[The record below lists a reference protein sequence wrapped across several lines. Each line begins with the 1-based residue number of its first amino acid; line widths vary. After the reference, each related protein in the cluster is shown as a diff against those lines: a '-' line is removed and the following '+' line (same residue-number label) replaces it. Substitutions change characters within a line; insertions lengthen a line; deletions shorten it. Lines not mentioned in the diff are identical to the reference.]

1 MPQNY
6 GKYKPI
12 KKLGRG
18 ASGTVY
24 LAEDRFS
31 GDNVALKVFDPELIT
46 ATNQDQKRLKQFLTE
61 ASLAG
66 KLAHPH
72 IAAILD
78 AAVDEDAGYIALEY
92 VSGGDLSQFVP
103 PGTLLPLDQAIEMA
117 FKACGAFDYA
127 FRQGI
132 IHRDVKPANIMV
144 VSGSNIKVVD
154 FGAAYLHNAAA
165 TQITNIGSPGYM
177 SPEQL
182 QGGTLG
188 FHSDM
193 FSLGVVLYELFTGER
208 PFVGRNMAELFS
220 MIALRDPLPPSR
232 MRAELPEG
240 VDRFVMRML
249 QKQPDE
255 RYPSWAELA
264 LDIADVGSLG
274 MFRNAI
280 PDSER
285 FAALRRIPILAPL
298 SDPEIW
304 ELVYA
309 AQWRRVQ
316 ARTVLMR
323 EGEEG
328 GSLYFLAAGDAT
340 VTKQGRLLNMLRA
353 GEYFGEMAYMKD
365 GLIPRQAT
373 AETTTDALI
382 AEFPAGALKQA
393 STNCQLGVA
402 TALLHSLVERLAL
415 SDERIA
421 RVPT

>member
-182 QGGTLG
+182 QGDTLG

-208 PFVGRNMAELFS
+208 PFVGRNMAWIGS
-220 MIALRDPLPPSR
+220 SCACCKNSR
-232 MRAELPEG
+232 MSVIPRGPNWRSTSPMSAASACSAT
-240 VDRFVMRML
+240 RFPTASVS
-249 QKQPDE
+249 PPCGG
-255 RYPSWAELA
+255 YPSW
-264 LDIADVGSLG
+264 
-274 MFRNAI
+274 
-280 PDSER
+280 
-285 FAALRRIPILAPL
+285 
-298 SDPEIW
+298 
-304 ELVYA
+304 
-309 AQWRRVQ
+309 
-316 ARTVLMR
+316 
-323 EGEEG
+323 
-328 GSLYFLAAGDAT
+328 
-340 VTKQGRLLNMLRA
+340 
-353 GEYFGEMAYMKD
+353 
-365 GLIPRQAT
+365 PR
-373 AETTTDALI
+373 
-382 AEFPAGALKQA
+382 
-393 STNCQLGVA
+393 
-402 TALLHSLVERLAL
+402 
-415 SDERIA
+415 
-421 RVPT
+421 

>member
-1 MPQNY
+1 MPQSY
-6 GKYKPI
+6 GKYLPI

-31 GDNVALKVFDPELIT
+31 GENVALKVFDQELIT
-46 ATNQDQKRLKQFLTE
+46 ATNQDQKRLKQFITE

-66 KLAHPH
+66 KLTHPH

-78 AAVDEDAGYIALEY
+78 AAVGEDAGYIALEY
-92 VSGGDLSQFVP
+92 VPGGDLSQFVP
-103 PGTLLPLDQAIEMA
+103 PGALLPLDQAIEMA

-144 VSGSNIKVVD
+144 ASGSNIKIVD
-154 FGAAYLHNAAA
+154 FGAAYLHNADA
-165 TQITNIGSPGYM
+165 TQIGNIGSPGYM

-182 QGGTLG
+182 KGGSLG

-208 PFVGRNMAELFS
+208 PFVGRNLVELFS
-220 MIALRDPLPPSR
+220 MIALRDPPPPSSLR
-232 MRAELPEG
+232 PELPEG

-249 QKQPDE
+249 QKPPED
-255 RYPSWAELA
+255 RYASWADLA
-264 LDIADVGSLG
+264 LDIADVGSLS

-280 PDSER
+280 PHSER
-285 FAALRRIPILAPL
+285 FAALRDIPILASL

-309 AQWRRVQ
+309 AHWKRVP

-323 EGEEG
+323 EGEES
-328 GSLYFLAAGDAT
+328 GSLYFLAKGDAT

-365 GLIPRQAT
+365 GQIPRQAT
-373 AETTTDALI
+373 AETTSDALI
-382 AEFPAGALKQA
+382 AEFQLGALKQA
-393 STNCQLGVA
+393 STNCRLGVA

-415 SDERIA
+415 SDERIV

>member
-1 MPQNY
+1 MPVTLPWSTY
-6 GKYKPI
+6 P
-12 KKLGRG
+12 
-18 ASGTVY
+18 A
-24 LAEDRFS
+24 
-31 GDNVALKVFDPELIT
+31 
-46 ATNQDQKRLKQFLTE
+46 AT
-61 ASLAG
+61 
-66 KLAHPH
+66 
-72 IAAILD
+72 
-78 AAVDEDAGYIALEY
+78 
-92 VSGGDLSQFVP
+92 LSQFVP

-328 GSLYFLAAGDAT
+328 GSLYFLARGRHRDQAGAAAEH
-340 VTKQGRLLNMLRA
+340 VARRRILRRNGLHEGRPDPAPGHRRNHHGRADRGIPGRRAEA
-353 GEYFGEMAYMKD
+353 GEHELPTRRRHRAAAF
-365 GLIPRQAT
+365 
-373 AETTTDALI
+373 
-382 AEFPAGALKQA
+382 AGGAP
-393 STNCQLGVA
+393 GPVG
-402 TALLHSLVERLAL
+402 
-415 SDERIA
+415 
-421 RVPT
+421 